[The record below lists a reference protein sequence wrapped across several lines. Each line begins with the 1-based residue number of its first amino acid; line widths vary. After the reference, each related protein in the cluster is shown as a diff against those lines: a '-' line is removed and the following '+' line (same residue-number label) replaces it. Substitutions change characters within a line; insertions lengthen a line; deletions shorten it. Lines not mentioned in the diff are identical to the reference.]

1 MVTYNKYV
9 NKVDHTWYDSSNLVY
24 SACYDNEGDSK
35 TLKVVFKGGRTYIYK
50 DVSSNDYLMFSKGA
64 ESNGEQ
70 FNRHIVKKYKGV
82 RLSDTNLDKLEEL
95 KKEFIGENEKI
106 EQALT
111 NLSYH
116 MEINEKTGEFKLK
129 LNDKVIY
136 EGVEGM
142 VSIINLFSSMH
153 LLYSVSELA
162 EPLTTSDDFEKQEIV

>member
-24 SACYDNEGDSK
+24 SACYDNEGDNK
-35 TLKVVFKGGRTYIYK
+35 VLKVVFKGGRTYIYK
-50 DVSSNDYLMFSKGA
+50 DVSANDYLMFSKGA

-82 RLSDTNLDKLEEL
+82 RLTDTDLDKLEEL
-95 KKEFIGENEKI
+95 RKSFFEENEKI
-106 EQALT
+106 EKALT

-129 LNDKVIY
+129 LADKVIY
-136 EGVEGM
+136 EGVEGR
-142 VSIINLFSSMH
+142 VSIVNLFSSMH
-153 LLYSVSELA
+153 LLYSTSELT
-162 EPLTTSDDFEKQEIV
+162 EPLTTSDDFEKQDVV